1 MDVITT
7 AIVAGLTTLANE
19 ALGETAKLAITDAY
33 QSLKARIADRFG
45 SEHAS
50 SKLIQTIE
58 TLPAPAEAARALD
71 AQFKALDLT
80 GDPDVVAAAQ
90 RLLSLTNGALVS
102 PGHRVQAETFTGQVG
117 DHNTATFHIGAATA
131 PDRH

>member
-33 QSLKARIADRFG
+33 QALKNRITEKFG
-45 SEHAS
+45 SGHGS

-58 TLPAPAEAARALD
+58 MLPAPSDAARAMD
-71 AQFKALDLT
+71 SQFKTFDLSR
-80 GDPDVVAAAQ
+80 DPDVLAAAQ
-90 RLLSLTNGALVS
+90 RLLSLTNGAT
-102 PGHRVQAETFTGQVG
+102 PHAGHRVQAECFTGQVG
-117 DHNTATFHIGAATA
+117 DHNTATFHIGGASAT
-131 PDRH
+131 DRR